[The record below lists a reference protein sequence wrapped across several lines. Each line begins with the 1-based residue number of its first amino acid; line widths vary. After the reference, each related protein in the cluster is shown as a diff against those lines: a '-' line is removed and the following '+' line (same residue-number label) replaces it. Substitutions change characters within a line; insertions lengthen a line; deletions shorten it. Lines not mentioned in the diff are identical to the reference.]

1 MQNDMNSAYALE
13 SRRYYL
19 MLEKSAFYMRVSH
32 ENFLSGTLLYRG
44 EVKCDT
50 DYNFKFTYNID
61 NSCNYFIGCS

>member
-1 MQNDMNSAYALE
+1 MNSAYALE

-19 MLEKSAFYMRVSH
+19 MLEKSAFYMRISH

-61 NSCNYFIGCS
+61 NSCNYFIDCS